1 MAFNIQL
8 LFYVAVVIILF
19 SLLFSFTVYNIFLYY
34 YFSFSCILFL
44 FCILTEG
51 SVCFICMCWKL
62 ILSKSLFTSTGEPGK
77 LIRER
82 YRTASQ
88 VVQNQVRSFSI
99 LTVDICMSRAMNFNI
114 VNVVY
119 YALFLFLVFIIVFFD
134 HLSIGLH
141 IKLIIV

>member
-1 MAFNIQL
+1 
-8 LFYVAVVIILF
+8 
-19 SLLFSFTVYNIFLYY
+19 
-34 YFSFSCILFL
+34 
-44 FCILTEG
+44 
-51 SVCFICMCWKL
+51 MCWKL

-114 VNVVY
+114 VIVVYYALFLFLVY
-119 YALFLFLVFIIVFFD
+119 YALFLFLVFIIVFFH